1 MDSKRDIEF
10 SVNLDNRAAEEKLHK
25 LTVDAYEIES
35 AFKGTEESYKK
46 MVDVVASIDQME
58 LIAQAVVQALE
69 QQRNT
74 ASRVA
79 DETGKTAEETEKT
92 EKATSKAEKFAQNFA
107 KKMKEAAKVKL
118 SSVWSAAGSAFKNW
132 ATNLLK
138 VSDMSAGAIA
148 QLKGALL
155 TLVQPLASVIV
166 PAFTAIANVATAVV
180 GKAAQI
186 LARLF
191 GTTTESTTE
200 SAEALNEETKALKGV
215 SGAAK
220 ETAKN
225 LSGLDEVSTWN
236 GGKSGGAVDK
246 SVISPDFSWADSISP
261 SLEKIAEDVLMIAA
275 GLALWKISTLL
286 PEKLGAVGTTL
297 GGIMIAIGGLLLLW
311 DGLAD
316 AWQNGVNWENLAAVI
331 GGVAAAAV
339 GLYIAFG
346 HVGAGIALIVG
357 SIAMLVLGFKDAME
371 NGFNLQNG
379 LLILGGIL
387 AAGLGISLLAGSWIP
402 MLIAGITAVLAAIT
416 IMTGN
421 GEQLIGNLKQVF
433 GGLLQFVKGVF
444 SGDWA
449 SAWEGIKNVF
459 KGIVN
464 TMATLFGSMVNL
476 AIRGLNWLIA
486 KIRKISFTVPEW
498 VPGIGGK
505 TAGFGWI
512 QDIPEW
518 QIPQLATGAVIPP
531 NREFLAILGDQRS
544 GTNIETPEGLLRQIM
559 REELGG
565 RGNTYQVNAT
575 ANGRNLFR
583 LVIDEAKGEQMRTG
597 RNPFMLT

>member
-1 MDSKRDIEF
+1 MRKHRLILGGVFYIRLRKDKVRKCIFERGDCLDSKRDIEF

-132 ATNLLK
+132 ATNRLK

-200 SAEALNEETKALKGV
+200 SA
-215 SGAAK
+215 
-220 ETAKN
+220 
-225 LSGLDEVSTWN
+225 
-236 GGKSGGAVDK
+236 
-246 SVISPDFSWADSISP
+246 
-261 SLEKIAEDVLMIAA
+261 
-275 GLALWKISTLL
+275 
-286 PEKLGAVGTTL
+286 
-297 GGIMIAIGGLLLLW
+297 
-311 DGLAD
+311 
-316 AWQNGVNWENLAAVI
+316 
-331 GGVAAAAV
+331 
-339 GLYIAFG
+339 
-346 HVGAGIALIVG
+346 
-357 SIAMLVLGFKDAME
+357 
-371 NGFNLQNG
+371 
-379 LLILGGIL
+379 
-387 AAGLGISLLAGSWIP
+387 
-402 MLIAGITAVLAAIT
+402 
-416 IMTGN
+416 
-421 GEQLIGNLKQVF
+421 
-433 GGLLQFVKGVF
+433 
-444 SGDWA
+444 
-449 SAWEGIKNVF
+449 
-459 KGIVN
+459 
-464 TMATLFGSMVNL
+464 
-476 AIRGLNWLIA
+476 
-486 KIRKISFTVPEW
+486 
-498 VPGIGGK
+498 
-505 TAGFGWI
+505 
-512 QDIPEW
+512 
-518 QIPQLATGAVIPP
+518 
-531 NREFLAILGDQRS
+531 
-544 GTNIETPEGLLRQIM
+544 
-559 REELGG
+559 
-565 RGNTYQVNAT
+565 
-575 ANGRNLFR
+575 
-583 LVIDEAKGEQMRTG
+583 
-597 RNPFMLT
+597 